1 MVSASTGKLGNDLTI
16 FVFRVYERKG
26 YQMEI
31 REFICEFFSTALD
44 IAHGCIE
51 WTLRAPEWVLENAL
65 TDGGFYL
72 EETTPHGGSVWSNDR
87 GEYAVVERG

>member
-1 MVSASTGKLGNDLTI
+1 MLNAGKLENELSN
-16 FVFRVYERKG
+16 FVFRVCERKG

-31 REFICEFFSTALD
+31 REYICEFFATALD
-44 IAHGCIE
+44 VAHGCIE

-72 EETTPHGGSVWSNDR
+72 EETAPHGGSIWKNDR
-87 GEYAVVERG
+87 DEYAVVERG